1 MNRGLG
7 VLFVVAVAVSM
18 IGYSGNPA
26 SAPAALPE
34 EGSTADANSGPSL
47 SVVLAPERCKVD
59 QDFNCPP
66 NCGSFCPAQP
76 LRDTIKSFFPN
87 NAGQTGDYLEV
98 PLNVQGGLKFVV
110 AIVPDPVHTHLSLFF
125 DRSID
130 AIEQGAQRAGYAF
143 DRAIMPWDYLSH
155 PESTDFVTRLRQAEY
170 ARNKEQL
177 PGLMI
182 LRAANPNLRANDP
195 ADAPLFV
202 FIVGETPTG
211 GIHKEQFRKA
221 LLAIRKIRDT
231 QSGQHIPLRIVGPT
245 FSGSLF
251 SLQQLLT
258 EQQSGDFTPV
268 WIHSG
273 TASSWQT
280 IDWFQQNK
288 RSDVYFATFQES
300 DRYATRRFIQ
310 FAIDHHY
317 ETSKIAVLS
326 EEETAYG
333 SELFQHPKPVIRK
346 GSGSNGNP
354 PKLTPEEER
363 AEKAKKENIEND
375 IEKNVVQLYFPR
387 EISQLR
393 TAYQRDLHVDESA
406 EAGGHRASRST
417 LRLNLEDTGTDED
430 SVPPYSRLQTPL
442 SQEAVL
448 LGIVTNLQKHGSQ
461 FVIIRATNPLDQLF
475 LARYLRTAYPE
486 GRLVTSGSDLLLR
499 REVESNLLHGTLAIT
514 SYSLVPGSDD
524 DASYPRERPASSHSD
539 YVFPNSYSTGT
550 YNAVLS
556 LLECLRADNPMRRDK
571 GNDKYK
577 DTACQPANQRSSA
590 GLNDLPVAHYAEYGW
605 PDIGGG
611 KDPASKVLAPPLQL
625 IALGRYGYW
634 RLALLDGQ
642 PYTNDQMQPHSNIHS
657 IRGDPVKG
665 RFKTEVPH
673 PWKLLCGIFS
683 GIVLTFLVFLW
694 RGSLWS
700 ASEAMA
706 NLAPIPDGARR
717 AILFA
722 TGLLLL
728 AALLLLAGPWIRW
741 SNALLPSW
749 WLYWFPALAVILVV
763 RLFVELERRKP
774 RKGEVWIFLLLSV
787 VFVGIALWFFNW
799 GDHWGDALQKN
810 LLLYRYMQLSSGLS
824 PALPWLLLIAALLWW
839 AWYSLVGLALLD
851 QRRPHLPKRDELFGA
866 PPRNAPQSSAQLS
879 GEQSSVEKQ
888 STTQLCGTQ
897 QSSTTPPSDT
907 TVSNIQSST
916 QPGDTNLQ
924 QLGRLHLTEE
934 ANEKLVR
941 LGRPFSW
948 DPRIYMPILLVGAM
962 VLMIVDSR
970 HPVQSLEGGFF
981 DWAYAIAFTGI
992 ILWLLCT
999 LLRLAVIW
1007 LECRRL
1013 LIALDSIPL
1022 RRSFQWLS
1030 GFSWKPIWRVRGSVL
1045 QDSFRIIEREMDS
1058 LRSLQNVEKVPG
1070 LEPPTKERNAVDK
1083 SYTAAVADSYTAEI
1097 DAQVQKPPSGEA
1109 AVDSRKLPGV
1119 EKIEEWLDH
1128 FWKAVREPGRTLS
1141 TFLEQLQQWFG
1152 HFRKAVSA
1160 VLVEASRRLAAPFP
1174 RTTSDKG
1181 ATLTKTL
1188 IGDFETLQI
1197 ALAARCVH
1205 ALTFLNKKWAKEK
1218 EVQTE
1223 SGSHIRRRPKPAL
1236 GTECRA
1242 EGSEDKARE
1251 DMALEMRLAEEFVC
1265 LVYVNF
1271 ILSVLM
1277 RMRSLVMAAI
1287 GMFVFLLLSVGYYP
1301 FEPKQTMYSLLILLF
1316 LLILGFVAV
1325 VYAQMHRDSTLS
1337 RITDTTPGELGFDF
1351 WIRLAGFTAVPL
1363 LSLLLAHFPGVNNFL
1378 FSWLEPALQGWK

>member
-7 VLFVVAVAVSM
+7 VLFVIAVAVSM
-18 IGYSGNPA
+18 IGYSGSPA
-26 SAPAALPE
+26 GAPAARSE
-34 EGSTADANSGPSL
+34 TGSAADTNSGPSL
-47 SVVLAPERCKVD
+47 SVALAPERCKVD

-66 NCGSFCPAQP
+66 TCGSFCPAQP

-98 PLNVQGGLKFVV
+98 PLNVQGGLNFVV
-110 AIVPDPVHTHLSLFF
+110 AIVPDPAHTHLSLFF

-130 AIEQGAQRAGYAF
+130 AIEQAAQRAGYAF
-143 DRAIMPWDYLSH
+143 DRATMPWDYLSH

-182 LRAANPNLRANDP
+182 FRPANPDLQKKDP
-195 ADAPLFV
+195 ADTAPLFV

-221 LLAIRKIRDT
+221 LHAIRKIRDA

-251 SLQQLLT
+251 SLERLLT

-333 SELFQHPKPVIRK
+333 SELFQHPKPVIPK

-363 AEKAKKENIEND
+363 AEKAKKIEENIEND

-393 TAYQRDLHVDESA
+393 TAYQRDLHADESA
-406 EAGGHRASRST
+406 EAGGRRPSRST

-524 DASYPRERPASSHSD
+524 DASYPRERPANSHSD

-550 YNAVLS
+550 YNAALS
-556 LLECLRADNPMRRDK
+556 LLECLRADNPMRGDK
-571 GNDKYK
+571 GHDKYK

-605 PDIGGG
+605 PDIGGA

-634 RLALLDGQ
+634 RLALLDGR

-657 IRGDPVKG
+657 IRGDPVKVY
-665 RFKTEVPH
+665 FKTEAPH

-717 AILFA
+717 AILFV

-741 SNALLPSW
+741 SNALVPSW
-749 WLYWFPALAVILVV
+749 WLYWFLALAIFLVF
-763 RLFVELERRKP
+763 RLFVELGRRVP
-774 RKGEVWIFLLLSV
+774 RKAEVWIFLVLSL

-799 GDHWGDALQKN
+799 GDHWGEALQKN

-839 AWYSLVGLALLD
+839 AWYSLAGLALLD

-866 PPRNAPQSSAQLS
+866 PLPNTPQSSAQLS
-879 GEQSSVEKQ
+879 GEQSSVTQ
-888 STTQLCGTQ
+888 SSGTQ

-907 TVSNIQSST
+907 TASNMQSST
-916 QPGDTNLQ
+916 QPSDTNLQ

-962 VLMIVDSR
+962 VLMIVDSQ
-970 HPVQSLEGGFF
+970 HPVQSLEGRFF
-981 DWAYAIAFTGI
+981 DWAYAIAFTGV

-1058 LRSLQNVEKVPG
+1058 LRSLQNVEEVPG
-1070 LEPPTKERNAVDK
+1070 LEPPTKERNAVDN
-1083 SYTAAVADSYTAEI
+1083 SYTTAI
-1097 DAQVQKPPSGEA
+1097 KAQAQKPCSGKVA
-1109 AVDSRKLPGV
+1109 KASRKLRAQ
-1119 EKIEEWLDH
+1119 ERLKE
-1128 FWKAVREPGRTLS
+1128 
-1141 TFLEQLQQWFG
+1141 WFG
-1152 HFRKAVSA
+1152 HLRKAVSA
-1160 VLVEASRRLAAPFP
+1160 SLAEAGRRLAAPF
-1174 RTTSDKG
+1174 RRKTTPDTR
-1181 ATLTKTL
+1181 ATTLTNEL
-1188 IGDFETLQI
+1188 IHNFEELQV
-1197 ALAARCVH
+1197 ALAARCVN
-1205 ALTFLNKKWAKEK
+1205 ALTFLNTKWAKEK

-1223 SGSHIRRRPKPAL
+1223 SGSHVRRRPEPAS
-1236 GTECRA
+1236 GTECRM
-1242 EGSEDKARE
+1242 EGPEDKARE
-1251 DMALEMRLAEEFVC
+1251 DLALETRLAEEFVC

-1316 LLILGFVAV
+1316 LLIVGFVAV

-1363 LSLLLAHFPGVNNFL
+1363 LSLLLAQFPGVNNFL

>member
-1 MNRGLG
+1 MNRGLS
-7 VLFVVAVAVSM
+7 VLFVIAVAVSM
-18 IGYSGNPA
+18 IGYSGTPET
-26 SAPAALPE
+26 APAALPE
-34 EGSTADANSGPSL
+34 KGSPADANSGPNL
-47 SVVLAPERCKVD
+47 SVALAPERCKVD

-76 LRDTIKSFFPN
+76 LRDMIKSFFPN
-87 NAGQTGDYLEV
+87 NVGQPGDYLEV
-98 PLNVQGGLKFVV
+98 PLNIQGSLKFVV
-110 AIVPDPVHTHLSLFF
+110 AIVPDPAHTHLSLFF

-130 AIEQGAQRAGYAF
+130 AIEQAAQRAGYAF
-143 DRAIMPWDYLSH
+143 DRATMPWDYLSH

-170 ARNKEQL
+170 TRNKEQL

-182 LRAANPNLRANDP
+182 FRKANPDP
-195 ADAPLFV
+195 QNSKDAAPLFV

-221 LLAIRKIRDT
+221 LRAIRKIRDT

-268 WIHSG
+268 WIQSG

-333 SELFQHPKPVIRK
+333 SELFQHPKPVIPK
-346 GSGSNGNP
+346 ASGSNGNP
-354 PKLTPEEER
+354 PKLTPEQQR
-363 AEKAKKENIEND
+363 AEKAQKIEENIESD

-393 TAYQRDLHVDESA
+393 TAYQRDLHVDETA

-524 DASYPRERPASSHSD
+524 DASYPRDRPASSHSD

-550 YNAVLS
+550 YNAALS
-556 LLECLRADNPMRRDK
+556 LLECLRADNPMPGDK

-577 DTACQPANQRSSA
+577 DTACQPANPRSSA

-605 PDIGGG
+605 PDIGGA
-611 KDPASKVLAPPLQL
+611 KDPASKILAPPLQL

-657 IRGDPVKG
+657 IRGDPVKVC
-665 RFKTEVPH
+665 FKTEVPH

-683 GIVLTFLVFLW
+683 GIVLTFMVFLW

-717 AILFA
+717 AILFV

-749 WLYWFPALAVILVV
+749 WLYWFPSLAVILVV

-787 VFVGIALWFFNW
+787 VLVGIALWFFNW

-810 LLLYRYMQLSSGLS
+810 LLIYRYMQLSSGLS

-839 AWYSLVGLALLD
+839 AWYSLAGLALLD
-851 QRRPHLPKRDELFGA
+851 QRRPHLPKYEDLFGA
-866 PPRNAPQSSAQLS
+866 
-879 GEQSSVEKQ
+879 
-888 STTQLCGTQ
+888 T
-897 QSSTTPPSDT
+897 
-907 TVSNIQSST
+907 
-916 QPGDTNLQ
+916 Q
-924 QLGRLHLTEE
+924 QLGRFYLTEE

-962 VLMIVDSR
+962 ALMIVDSR
-970 HPVQSLEGGFF
+970 HPVQSLEGRFF
-981 DWAYAIAFTGI
+981 DWAYALAFTGV

-1022 RRSFQWLS
+1022 RRSFQWLT

-1058 LRSLQNVEKVPG
+1058 LRSLQNVAEVPD
-1070 LEPPTKERNAVDK
+1070 LEPPTKERDAVDN
-1083 SYTAAVADSYTAEI
+1083 SYTAAVAI
-1097 DAQVQKPPSGEA
+1097 DAQVQKPPSEEA
-1109 AVDSRKLPGV
+1109 AVDSRKLPRV
-1119 EKIEEWLDH
+1119 ERIKEWLGH
-1128 FWKAVREPGRTLS
+1128 
-1141 TFLEQLQQWFG
+1141 LQ
-1152 HFRKAVSA
+1152 KAVSA
-1160 VLVEASRRLAAPFP
+1160 GLAEAGRRLAARF
-1174 RTTSDKG
+1174 RRKTTPDSR
-1181 ATLTKTL
+1181 ATTLTKEL
-1188 IGDFETLQI
+1188 IHNFEELQV
-1197 ALAARCVH
+1197 ALAAKCVT
-1205 ALTFLNKKWAKEK
+1205 ALTFLNKKWAEEK
-1218 EVQTE
+1218 ELQTE
-1223 SGSHIRRRPKPAL
+1223 SGSHVRRRPKPAS
-1236 GTECRA
+1236 GKTECRA
-1242 EGSEDKARE
+1242 ERPEDKARE
-1251 DMALEMRLAEEFVC
+1251 DLALETRLAEEFVC

-1277 RMRSLVMAAI
+1277 RMRTLVMAAI

-1316 LLILGFVAV
+1316 LLIVGFVAV

-1363 LSLLLAHFPGVNNFL
+1363 LSLLLAQFPGVNNFL